1 MIVFFSICSLIGVEE
16 FIRFVSDV
24 DNVKPNAFCQEL
36 LRLSMSKQDPR
47 VAKESLQELKL
58 YIRNSQNIVWATNV
72 NQQDAVEFFDFVLD
86 TLGMLT

>member
-1 MIVFFSICSLIGVEE
+1 MVGVEE
-16 FIRFVSDV
+16 FIRYVEDV
-24 DNVKPNAFCQEL
+24 QNVNPNPLCQEL
-36 LRLSMSKQDPR
+36 LRLAMSKQDPR

>member
-1 MIVFFSICSLIGVEE
+1 MIGVEE
-16 FIRFVSDV
+16 FIRFVEDV
-24 DNVKPNAFCQEL
+24 DNVKPNALCQEL

-47 VAKESLQELKL
+47 VAKESLEELKL
-58 YIRNSQNIVWATNV
+58 YVRNSQNIVWATNV